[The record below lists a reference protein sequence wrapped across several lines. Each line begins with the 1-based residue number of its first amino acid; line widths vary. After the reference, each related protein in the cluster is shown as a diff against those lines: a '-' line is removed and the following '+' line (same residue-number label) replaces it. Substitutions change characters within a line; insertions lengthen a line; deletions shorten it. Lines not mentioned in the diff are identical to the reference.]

1 MSESLPLLIIFL
13 IGVLTKNNLL
23 AAASAIVM
31 VVGLLNLQRFLPI
44 LERRGVEIG
53 LLFLT
58 MSILTPFASGKVT
71 VGKLWESLWSPIGL
85 LAVVGGIIGSYLN
98 GQGLDMVSV
107 QPDVIPGILVGVI
120 MGVSF
125 FGGIP
130 VGPIMAAGVTA
141 VLVALLRWSR

>member
-120 MGVSF
+120 MGVLF